1 MKNKLL
7 FLATIALLAACTPA
21 KDATEQQINNLLS
34 RMTLEEKIG
43 QMNQLNGMGLSDDLT
58 GQIRAGQVGS
68 ILNEV
73 DVDVVNE
80 LQRIAVEESRL
91 GIPLII
97 ARDVIHGFKT
107 IFPIP
112 LGQAATWNPAVVEAG
127 ARVAAEESTASGIRW
142 TFSPMIDV
150 SRDPRWGRIA
160 ESYGEDTYLSA
171 VMGAATVR
179 GYQTDNLANPTAMAA
194 CAKHFCGYGV
204 SESGKDYN
212 TTWIPEV
219 QLRDVYLPPF
229 KASVDAGC
237 ATFMCSFN
245 DINGVPSTGN
255 AWLNKDVLRREW
267 NYDGVLVTDWG
278 SMEQMIPHGFCS
290 DLKHATEVAANAGV
304 DMDMMSY
311 GYTQHLK
318 TLVEEGKVK
327 ESDIDN
333 AVRNILRL
341 KFRLG
346 LFENPYTAKV
356 ENPYY
361 RPESLEK
368 AKQAAIESA
377 VLLKND
383 KQTLPLKNVKTVA
396 LVGPLADAGVDQ
408 VGTWCFD
415 AEPEHCVTPAQAFR
429 NLEQFNVIVEPGLT
443 YSRDNNQQ
451 GIQKAVAAAKRADA
465 IVCCVGEEAILS
477 GEAKCR
483 ADISLPGAQTEL
495 IRQLKATGK
504 PLVLVVMTGRPMTI
518 GKETEMA
525 DAVLYHFHA
534 GTMAGPALADL
545 ITGQAVPSGKLPVT
559 IPKMVGQVPIYYAHK
574 NTGRPASNMTMI
586 DDIPVAA
593 PQFSIGST
601 SYHLDAG
608 SQPLFPFGYG
618 LSYTTFTYANPI
630 LSDTVLTR
638 NGKITVSCEVKNTGS
653 YDAYETVQLYTRDLV
668 ASLCQPV
675 RLLKG
680 FQKVHIKA
688 GETATVSFELTADD
702 LAFCH
707 SDMRTYAE
715 PGEFQVW
722 IAADS
727 QQGTPATFTLR

>member
-1 MKNKLL
+1 M
-7 FLATIALLAACTPA
+7 
-21 KDATEQQINNLLS
+21 
-34 RMTLEEKIG
+34 
-43 QMNQLNGMGLSDDLT
+43 
-58 GQIRAGQVGS
+58 
-68 ILNEV
+68 
-73 DVDVVNE
+73 
-80 LQRIAVEESRL
+80 
-91 GIPLII
+91 
-97 ARDVIHGFKT
+97 
-107 IFPIP
+107 
-112 LGQAATWNPAVVEAG
+112 
-127 ARVAAEESTASGIRW
+127 
-142 TFSPMIDV
+142 
-150 SRDPRWGRIA
+150 
-160 ESYGEDTYLSA
+160 
-171 VMGAATVR
+171 
-179 GYQTDNLANPTAMAA
+179 
-194 CAKHFCGYGV
+194 
-204 SESGKDYN
+204 
-212 TTWIPEV
+212 
-219 QLRDVYLPPF
+219 
-229 KASVDAGC
+229 
-237 ATFMCSFN
+237 
-245 DINGVPSTGN
+245 
-255 AWLNKDVLRREW
+255 
-267 NYDGVLVTDWG
+267 
-278 SMEQMIPHGFCS
+278 
-290 DLKHATEVAANAGV
+290 
-304 DMDMMSY
+304 
-311 GYTQHLK
+311 
-318 TLVEEGKVK
+318 
-327 ESDIDN
+327 
-333 AVRNILRL
+333 
-341 KFRLG
+341 
-346 LFENPYTAKV
+346 
-356 ENPYY
+356 
-361 RPESLEK
+361 
-368 AKQAAIESA
+368 
-377 VLLKND
+377 
-383 KQTLPLKNVKTVA
+383 PLKNVKTVA

-429 NLEQFNVIVEPGLT
+429 NLKQFNVIVEPGLT

-451 GIQKAVAAAKRADA
+451 GIQKAVVAAKRADA

-504 PLVLVVMTGRPMTI
+504 PLVLVVMAGRPMTI

-574 NTGRPASNMTMI
+574 NTGRPASNMTMM

-618 LSYTTFTYANPI
+618 LSYTTFTYANPV